1 MDKNQT
7 MPLYKSSLLF
17 LVALLLLIT
26 TAPLGFVYALIKQT
40 FVKQANSLS
49 VYLLELALALDN
61 LGNALMQHV
70 LNDAL
75 LIKKEQTYYFGN
87 KLETISSVLGKNS
100 MTGTLS
106 FLGLRLNVF
115 LNWIDADHA
124 LNSINYDIKV
134 WKQNRTIQNQ

>member
-26 TAPLGFVYALIKQT
+26 TAPLGFVYAVLKQT

-49 VYLLELALALDN
+49 VYLLELALAIDN

-106 FLGLRLNVF
+106 FLGLRLNAF